1 MKQKLLNSLRLRA
14 CMLVAVLCA
23 GVSAAWGEKI
33 TDYNNIVSGKKYYIG
48 ATTGNTDYYL
58 SVDGGS
64 LNTSIAGTA
73 VANKR
78 DATAFTFVGSEASW
92 SIQFENGY
100 YLSLKSGKDNGK
112 VQVVESASTFTASNQ
127 SSTIRLSIGNY
138 SIQKNNSGTQF
149 GSYAN
154 TQTDVWLEEVPS
166 VAPTTY
172 TVSFDA
178 GDGTFVGN
186 DDFPNASNSKEAGSY
201 TLPSATPAAGYT
213 FDGWL
218 TSGIT
223 TPVTGSYTVSGD
235 VAFSAQYSQS
245 SSGDENT
252 KIDLITNSDYSN
264 TSYANFTITG
274 KPSGAEYQGNATK
287 NSGYM
292 QFRATSPSGIVSTV
306 SGGKV
311 KKITIQWSAQTTS
324 ERKWDVY
331 GSNTAYSSSADLY
344 STSTQGE
351 KIGSFTSTSDVKT
364 IEIEGNYAYIG
375 MRSNSNSLYLN
386 SISIEWESDDSKT
399 IMPSISGTTPF
410 LGSTTVTI
418 TPAVEGSI
426 IYYTT
431 NGDDPTTSSSVYT
444 EPFTISAST
453 TVKAIAVEE
462 GKDPSDVATKE
473 FVKTSSYK
481 LNETSGLADGDY
493 YLQFDNAVVTYVNG
507 SYNYIEDV
515 NGAIL
520 YYKYSSGLKEGDI
533 INGYKLATVKTYNG
547 QFEATSISELNV
559 TAGEAPQPTV
569 ITIADLLANTASNM
583 SKYVK
588 LEDVAASADG
598 DGFILSQNG
607 SAIAFYGRNS
617 ATVEDGKSYDIIGFL
632 GKHNENYQ
640 FVVYTPDHI
649 TEVGVEYSEA
659 PVITV
664 AEGTDGAKV
673 VTITA
678 AEGASIYYTTD
689 GTIPTETSNTYTES
703 LTFTEVGSYIVS
715 AIAVEEGK
723 VASSVVTSEFEIVA
737 PPAPAVINLT
747 EGQSISTTSFPSF
760 SGTGYHTVEAY
771 EITMSDGN
779 AYSWSVSDAMKSGDN
794 LQLKASTGS
803 LTSPEIRTLY
813 GYVVTAT
820 YTCGSNVAEMTL
832 TSGEASATG
841 TIVDEELGTHEVS
854 LNVESLAAGFT
865 LSTGNRFAYLQSIT
879 ITALIAFDE
888 KAGNAPDFAAVY
900 NPNVGA
906 NKNVKML
913 REFGSDYWNTL
924 VVPFDLT
931 RAQLEEAFG
940 EDVKVAK
947 YTGFKTPANIKF
959 ETTTEDVT
967 RADMMIVKPA
977 ATVTNPIFKG
987 VTLEEGKAYEY
998 PYYESNWADGTLF
1011 KITGRFAKQVLT
1023 DDDFGKV
1030 YFLNKQGQ
1038 FTHPTADG
1046 NLIRGFRWF
1055 IQLKTPESSTGA
1067 KIALDVDGDVTSI
1080 DAIDNGQFATD
1091 AIYNLSGQRVNK
1103 AQKGIYIVNGKKVV
1117 VK

>member
-1 MKQKLLNSLRLRA
+1 MKQKLRVFLTLL
-14 CMLVAVLCA
+14 LCA
-23 GVSAAWGEKI
+23 VASVGWGEKI

-48 ATTGNTDYYL
+48 ATTGSTDYYL
-58 SVDGGS
+58 SVDGGYLS
-64 LNTSIAGTA
+64 TSIAGTA
-73 VANKR
+73 VTSKT
-78 DATAFTFVGSEASW
+78 DATAFTFAGSETSW

-100 YLSLKSGKDNGK
+100 YLSLKNSKDNGK
-112 VQVVESASTFTASNQ
+112 VQVVENSSIFTASNQ
-127 SSTIRLSIGNY
+127 SSKIRLSIGDY

-149 GSYAN
+149 GSYGN
-154 TQTDVWLEEVPS
+154 TQTDVWLEEVPN

-172 TVSFDA
+172 TVTFNA

-186 DDFPNASNSKEAGSY
+186 TDFPNESNTKEAGTY
-201 TLPSATPAAGYT
+201 TLPSATPALGYT
-213 FDGWL
+213 FDGWMA
-218 TSGIT
+218 TGST

-235 VAFSAQYSQS
+235 VDFTAQYTQS
-245 SSGDENT
+245 GSSDENI

-689 GTIPTETSNTYTES
+689 GTTPTEESNTYTES

-779 AYSWSVSDAMKSGDN
+779 AYSWSVSDAMKSGN
-794 LQLKASTGS
+794 GLQLKASSGQVGS
-803 LTSPEIRTLY
+803 PVIKTPY
-813 GYVVTAT
+813 GFVVTAT
-820 YTCGSNVAEMTL
+820 YTSAEEMTL
-832 TSGEASATG
+832 TSGETSASGAV
-841 TIVDEELGTHEVS
+841 IDEDLGTHEVA
-854 LNVESLAAGFT
+854 LTVESAEAAFT
-865 LSTGNRFAYLQSIT
+865 LATGSKYAVVQSIT
-879 ITALIAFDE
+879 ITALSETVTAKITA
-888 KAGNAPDFAAVY
+888 AGYATFANAQAVDFSAETGLTVMTAQYDAENDKIVY
-900 NPNVGA
+900 NEVTSKKVPAGVAVVLKGTA
-906 NKNVKML
+906 
-913 REFGSDYWNTL
+913 GDYEGKVIASADALENNGL
-924 VVPFDLT
+924 KVDLT
-931 RAQLEEAFG
+931 NDTPATGKEYCLARLNGVVGFY
-940 EDVKVAK
+940 KVATST
-947 YTGFKTPANIKF
+947 Y
-959 ETTTEDVT
+959 
-967 RADMMIVKPA
+967 VKA
-977 ATVTNPIFKG
+977 
-987 VTLEEGKAYEY
+987 GKAYLEIER
-998 PYYESNWADGTLF
+998 PAT
-1011 KITGRFAKQVLT
+1011 TG
-1023 DDDFGKV
+1023 
-1030 YFLNKQGQ
+1030 
-1038 FTHPTADG
+1038 
-1046 NLIRGFRWF
+1046 
-1055 IQLKTPESSTGA
+1055 GA
-1067 KIALDVDGDVTSI
+1067 KDFYAIEDETDGI
-1080 DAIDNGQFATD
+1080 RLMENGKLKMENA

-1117 VK
+1117 MQ